1 MAQKAQNYKYYD
13 LIIALFVAVLLIS
26 NISAVKLID
35 IGPIITD
42 GGAILFPLAY
52 IFGDILTEVYGYKY
66 TRRAIWTGFF
76 AMAVAGFSFLV
87 VGMLP
92 PNESWGNQEA
102 YEAILGFVPRIFFAS
117 LVAYLF
123 GEFINAYV
131 LAKLKIKM
139 GKEHLWVRLIGST
152 VAGQTIDTV
161 VFGLIAF
168 GGILGITEMLNFVVV
183 GIGFKISVE
192 VLMLPITYRA
202 INFLKKAEK
211 ADAYDKTTDFSP
223 LNL

>member
-1 MAQKAQNYKYYD
+1 MVQKAQSYKYYD
-13 LIIALFVAVLLIS
+13 LIIALFVAILLIS
-26 NISAVKLID
+26 NISAVKLIN

-76 AMAVAGFSFLV
+76 AMALAGFSFLV
-87 VGMLP
+87 VGLLP

-102 YEAILGFVPRIFFAS
+102 YDAILGFVPRIFFAS
-117 LVAYLF
+117 LIAYLC
-123 GEFINAYV
+123 GEFLNAYV
-131 LAKLKIKM
+131 LAKLKVKM

-152 VAGQTIDTV
+152 VAGQTIDTA

-168 GGILGITEMLNFVVV
+168 GGILYGAEMLNFILV
-183 GIGFKISVE
+183 GIGFKIAVE
-192 VLMLPITYRA
+192 VLMLPITYRM

-211 ADAYDKTTDFSP
+211 SDAYDRTTDFNP
-223 LNL
+223 INL